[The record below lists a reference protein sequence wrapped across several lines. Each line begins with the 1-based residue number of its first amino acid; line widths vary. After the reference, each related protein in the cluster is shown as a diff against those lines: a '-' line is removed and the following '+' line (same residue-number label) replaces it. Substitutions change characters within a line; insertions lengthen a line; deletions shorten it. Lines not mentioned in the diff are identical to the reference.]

1 LRLGVHLSSSKVFY
15 LEPLVFRSVSFFL
28 GGLCFEPTNESC
40 NNVPSFVTL
49 AYQAYQLLSNI
60 ELMVIAILMMVK
72 RVRAVSEVLRFDHR
86 SIFNKACARRSV
98 KIY

>member
-1 LRLGVHLSSSKVFY
+1 M
-15 LEPLVFRSVSFFL
+15 
-28 GGLCFEPTNESC
+28 
-40 NNVPSFVTL
+40 TL

-60 ELMVIAILMMVK
+60 ELIVIAFLTMVK

-86 SIFNKACARRSV
+86 SIFNKACAGRSV